1 MRFPTTNVKN
11 KLRSRFRS
19 IGKSQFLISAFG
31 FLLIL
36 ISIIQT
42 KRNSEIDGRLSGEP
56 TYDDITY
63 FLDGKW
69 RKAEFTESLGQGFS
83 SFVWTPPHA
92 PSLSI
97 FSTFSQ
103 LFVGNNSDAIYFM
116 NQILIVA
123 MVYFFSVFI
132 FKSKSQSILIAGLI
146 LCSPISPILYF
157 NFRPD
162 IHYALFLG
170 ISYAYILRDNTSQ
183 RGRAVPI
190 LTVCLFLIKP
200 TFVAFTIFNV
210 TCFLTW
216 VWSTTNDRKDLL
228 KKFFQGTVI
237 ALLLVSWF
245 LPKGLLE
252 IYHYVIENTL
262 GGNKELWVSGTIMS
276 NLFSNYGYI
285 ATMVTPAFAFFLASI
300 FLLSLLKLYKILEFR
315 KLAMFITF
323 VVIVNSLIAA
333 ASRIANPFFYLT
345 AIIPALILILNYLS
359 LILRNKY
366 FQWREQVVVLTIVGV
381 LFALIPTIEW
391 SASEIKAAG
400 NVNQEVARI
409 IQKENS
415 KAITFMVAGT
425 LNPDTLQWYLDSTR
439 VSQNRFSSFALTI
452 RDEKSADESL
462 DKALKTNDMI
472 ILRNFDRSGFPS
484 DSLQTYLDVKIRSR
498 EENLWQ
504 SVVIGDFRIWV
515 RGK

>member
-1 MRFPTTNVKN
+1 
-11 KLRSRFRS
+11 
-19 IGKSQFLISAFG
+19 
-31 FLLIL
+31 
-36 ISIIQT
+36 
-42 KRNSEIDGRLSGEP
+42 
-56 TYDDITY
+56 
-63 FLDGKW
+63 
-69 RKAEFTESLGQGFS
+69 
-83 SFVWTPPHA
+83 
-92 PSLSI
+92 
-97 FSTFSQ
+97 
-103 LFVGNNSDAIYFM
+103 
-116 NQILIVA
+116 
-123 MVYFFSVFI
+123 
-132 FKSKSQSILIAGLI
+132 
-146 LCSPISPILYF
+146 
-157 NFRPD
+157 
-162 IHYALFLG
+162 
-170 ISYAYILRDNTSQ
+170 
-183 RGRAVPI
+183 
-190 LTVCLFLIKP
+190 
-200 TFVAFTIFNV
+200 
-210 TCFLTW
+210 
-216 VWSTTNDRKDLL
+216 
-228 KKFFQGTVI
+228 
-237 ALLLVSWF
+237 
-245 LPKGLLE
+245 
-252 IYHYVIENTL
+252 
-262 GGNKELWVSGTIMS
+262 
-276 NLFSNYGYI
+276 
-285 ATMVTPAFAFFLASI
+285 
-300 FLLSLLKLYKILEFR
+300 
-315 KLAMFITF
+315 MFITF

-366 FQWREQVVVLTIVGV
+366 FQWREQVVVLTIVGI

-484 DSLQTYLDVKIRSR
+484 DSLQTYLDVKIRNR